1 MLEEYRR
8 FYGQKNEEIEEEVLP
23 YDILSAKNRFFY
35 LVAESLLSH
44 GIGNVTE
51 IDQLKNDLDALI
63 QKNSS

>member
-1 MLEEYRR
+1 M
-8 FYGQKNEEIEEEVLP
+8 LP
-23 YDILSAKNRFFY
+23 YDIMNMKNRFFY

-51 IDQLKNDLDALI
+51 VEQLKNDLDALI